1 MNDYRRIQAAI
12 EYIEERLQEEL
23 DIAGIAAQAWYS
35 PFHFQRMFRAISG
48 FTVQEYIRKRRLS
61 EAALALRSTG
71 QSILDIALA
80 YQYKSQ
86 EGFTRAFENFFGISP
101 GKYRKA
107 DLACSRQD
115 KIKFLDD
122 PSIRKGNDAM
132 MKPTIADLPA
142 RAIVGYAYR
151 TSLND
156 DRHYVEI
163 PGFYREFGESQ
174 RYARIPA
181 PAAPNMAYGVSCE
194 FEDSGE
200 FTFVVGE
207 EVQPGIDGG
216 QLEPG
221 YVHMQLP
228 AGTYAEFK
236 AYGPAH
242 TVQEIRDY
250 IYGTWLPQSNYDRR
264 EGPDFEVTDVM
275 KSSYP
280 EEMRIKIYIPICGR
294 EAQK

>member
-12 EYIEERLQEEL
+12 EYIEGHLQEEL
-23 DIAGIAAQAWYS
+23 HIADIAAQAWYS

-61 EAALALRSTG
+61 EAAQMLRSTG
-71 QSILDIALA
+71 QSILEIALA

-86 EGFTRAFENFFGISP
+86 ESFTRAFENCFGISP

-107 DLACSRQD
+107 ELACPRQE
-115 KIKFLDD
+115 KINFIDD
-122 PSIRKGNDAM
+122 PSSRKGNDAL
-132 MKPTIADLPA
+132 MKPTIAGLPA
-142 RAIVGYAYR
+142 KEIVGYAYR
-151 TSLND
+151 TTLND

-163 PGFYREFGESQ
+163 PDFYREFGECQ
-174 RYARIPA
+174 RYACIPS

-207 EVQPGIDGG
+207 EVQPGIDAG

-280 EEMRIKIYIPICGR
+280 DEMRIKIYIPICSGEDR
-294 EAQK
+294 K